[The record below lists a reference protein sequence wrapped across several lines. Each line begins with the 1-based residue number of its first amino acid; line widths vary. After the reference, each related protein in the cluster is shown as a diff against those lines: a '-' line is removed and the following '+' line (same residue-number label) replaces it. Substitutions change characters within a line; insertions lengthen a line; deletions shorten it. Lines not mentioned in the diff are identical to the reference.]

1 MAKMLDSNEKP
12 KIDENLKKYYE
23 NEAQKAL
30 VNIKFLDKKISDNPK
45 IMNKL
50 KELYDLRKTFYL
62 NKLNNDV
69 EKNMF
74 IDIYSI
80 DTRINKL
87 QDELRNQKGSSMFTS
102 QNEFVKLL
110 ILLTQLCTKKLI
122 LKCLKMT

>member
-12 KIDENLKKYYE
+12 KIDKNLKKYYE

-30 VNIKFLDKKISDNPK
+30 ANIKFLDKKISDNPK

>member
-30 VNIKFLDKKISDNPK
+30 ANIKFLDKKISDNPK